1 MQTGNKSGPLLDV
14 REKLS
19 RIERLRAELSAAEA
33 ELSDVFHPY
42 TFAKSD
48 ILSHVREMI
57 YVLDHKGIVSYVNSH
72 FLEFSGFLE
81 NEVLGKYFVDFLGE
95 DQKVEIEKF
104 YFDQIASQTPISY
117 REFPIKAKNGD
128 LHWVGQNVK
137 MDFESGALKFVYVSA
152 RNITNERQLRE
163 LLKASEEKYR
173 GIIEHMKLGLM
184 EVDLSGNILWMNQS
198 FVTLAGYD
206 LETIKG
212 QNAKKLMVPERF
224 SDEINKQ
231 ENLRIHGEAGLYET
245 KLLHK
250 SGELRDVIISGA
262 PIFDAKGEVIGSIG
276 IHFDV
281 TETRKT
287 ESDLKEAR
295 QRAEKAQQAEKE
307 FLASMSH
314 EIRTPLNA
322 IIGMSHLLTE
332 SELNKE
338 QEELMTSI
346 YYSANLLRGLI
357 NDILDFSKIEAGQLD
372 VRQDSIDLNRLIS
385 SCIQMI
391 GHGLEKENVSLDFIT
406 VKAIP
411 DRLQTDA
418 LLINQIVTNLL
429 SNAIRFTDE
438 GSVSV
443 TLNAEQFGDRWIIEI
458 TVADAGIGISEDKID
473 LVFDKFKQIGE
484 RQGGTGLGLTITK
497 RIVES
502 LGGTIAVSSEI
513 GVGTTFTVKI
523 PMESAEFVTRE
534 LGIGLGDHA
543 ADCFVL
549 VVDDNEM
556 NIQYLTRVLEKLKI
570 RYNCARDGVEAV
582 ETTMTQQ
589 YNMIFMDVQMPRL
602 NGLDATMRI
611 RSDIKNPN
619 FETPIIGL
627 SAYAFNEDIQLSA
640 RAGMDDYLTKP
651 FAPGD
656 VQRMISKYFTADI
669 SSVNEPMPCS
679 VFHSGLDAEMLEG
692 IYEGDVQYALD
703 MFEIY
708 LSQFG
713 EYLNELQSS
722 ILIEDGKAIC
732 SNLHKIRS
740 PLRMVGLTELAS
752 KTEQLEQELAKSA
765 LEEKHVNELNKLI
778 DGIVGSDYMV
788 IESLSKMKINLNS
801 EI

>member
-1 MQTGNKSGPLLDV
+1 MQTKKTSGSILDV
-14 REKLS
+14 RETLS

-33 ELSDVFHPY
+33 ELSGIFNPHFF
-42 TFAKSD
+42 TKSD
-48 ILSHVREMI
+48 ILSSVREII
-57 YVLDHKGIVSYVNSH
+57 YVLNHEGIVSYVNSH
-72 FLEFSGFLE
+72 FLEFTGFLE
-81 NEVLGKYFVDFLGE
+81 SEVLGKYFGDFLGGE
-95 DQKVEIEKF
+95 QRSEIEKF
-104 YFDQIASQTPISY
+104 YFDQISKQIPISY
-117 REFPIKAKNGD
+117 REFPIKAKSGD

-152 RNITNERQLRE
+152 RDITGERQLRE
-163 LLKASEEKYR
+163 MLKSSEEKYR

-184 EVDLSGNILWMNQS
+184 EVDLSGNILWMNKS
-198 FVTLAGYD
+198 FTALTGY
-206 LETIKG
+206 EFEEIKG
-212 QNAKKLMVPERF
+212 HNAKEFMVPKGHSE
-224 SDEINKQ
+224 EISKQ
-231 ENLRIHGEAGLYET
+231 EMLRTKGEAGLYET

-250 SGELRDVIISGA
+250 SGEIRDVIISGA
-262 PIFDAKGEVIGSIG
+262 PIFNAEGEVVGSIG

-287 ESDLKEAR
+287 EQDLKEAR
-295 QRAEKAQQAEKE
+295 LRAEKAQQAEKE

-332 SELNKE
+332 SELSKE
-338 QEELMTSI
+338 QDELMTSI

-357 NDILDFSKIEAGQLD
+357 NDVLDFSKIEAGQLD

-391 GHGLEKENVSLDFIT
+391 GHGLDKENVKLEFH
-406 VKAIP
+406 VKQVIP

-418 LLINQIVTNLL
+418 LLINQIVTNLM

-438 GSVSV
+438 GTVSV
-443 TLNAEQFGDRWIIEI
+443 MLDAEQFGERWIVKIAVSD
-458 TVADAGIGISEDKID
+458 TGIGISPDKID
-473 LVFDKFKQIGE
+473 LVFDKFRQIGE

-502 LGGTIAVSSEI
+502 LGGTIAVESEL
-513 GVGTTFTVKI
+513 GLGTTFTVKI
-523 PMESAEFVTRE
+523 PMESAELLPRE
-534 LGIGLGDHA
+534 LGIGVDEHA

-570 RYNCARDGVEAV
+570 RYTCARDGMEAL
-582 ETTMTQQ
+582 ESTMTQKF
-589 YNMIFMDVQMPRL
+589 NMIFMDVQMPRL
-602 NGLDATMRI
+602 NGLEATMRI
-611 RSDIKNPN
+611 RSDINNPN
-619 FETPIIGL
+619 SDTPIIGL

-656 VQRMISKYFTADI
+656 VQRMISKYFLSNLSKEGIADT
-669 SSVNEPMPCS
+669 SDS
-679 VFHSGLDAEMLEG
+679 FHNGLDAEMLNG
-692 IYEGDVQYALD
+692 LYEGDMQYALD

-708 LSQFG
+708 VNQFG
-713 EYLNELQSS
+713 EYLDELRESVLS
-722 ILIEDGKAIC
+722 GDGKVIC

-740 PLRMVGLTELAS
+740 PLRMVGLTDLALS
-752 KTEQLEQELAKSA
+752 SEQIEREIAESTIEQ
-765 LEEKHVNELNKLI
+765 KHFAELNKLI
-778 DGIVGSDYMV
+778 EGIVGSDYMV
-788 IESLSKMKINLNS
+788 IESISKMKKNLNS

>member
-1 MQTGNKSGPLLDV
+1 MQTKKTSGSILDV
-14 REKLS
+14 RETLS

-33 ELSDVFHPY
+33 ELSGIFNPHFF
-42 TFAKSD
+42 TKSD
-48 ILSHVREMI
+48 ILSSVREII
-57 YVLDHKGIVSYVNSH
+57 YVLNHEGIVSYVNSH
-72 FLEFSGFLE
+72 FLEFTGFQE
-81 NEVLGKYFVDFLGE
+81 SEVLGKYFGDFLGGE
-95 DQKVEIEKF
+95 QRSEIEKF
-104 YFDQIASQTPISY
+104 YFDQISKQIPISY
-117 REFPIKAKNGD
+117 REFPIKAKSGD

-137 MDFESGALKFVYVSA
+137 MDFDSGALKFVYVSA
-152 RNITNERQLRE
+152 RDITGERQLRE
-163 LLKASEEKYR
+163 MLKASEEKYR

-184 EVDLSGNILWMNQS
+184 EVDLSGNILWMNKS
-198 FVTLAGYD
+198 FTALTGY
-206 LETIKG
+206 EFEEIKG
-212 QNAKKLMVPERF
+212 HNAKELMVPKGHSE
-224 SDEINKQ
+224 EISKQ
-231 ENLRIHGEAGLYET
+231 EMLRTKGEAGFYET

-250 SGELRDVIISGA
+250 SGDMRDVIISGA
-262 PIFDAKGEVIGSIG
+262 PIFSAEGEVVGSIG

-287 ESDLKEAR
+287 EQDLKEAR
-295 QRAEKAQQAEKE
+295 LRAEKAQQAEKE

-332 SELNKE
+332 SELSKE
-338 QEELMTSI
+338 QDELMTSI

-357 NDILDFSKIEAGQLD
+357 NDVLDFSKIEAGQLD

-391 GHGLEKENVSLDFIT
+391 GHGLEKENVNLEFIAA
-406 VKAIP
+406 KAIP

-443 TLNAEQFGDRWIIEI
+443 TLNAEQFGERWIVEI
-458 TVADAGIGISEDKID
+458 TVADTGIGISEDKID

-502 LGGTIAVSSEI
+502 LGGTIAVSSEV
-513 GVGTTFTVKI
+513 GVGTTFTAKI

-534 LGIGLGDHA
+534 LGIGMGDHA

-611 RSDIKNPN
+611 RSDINNPN

-669 SSVNEPMPCS
+669 SSIKEPVQCG

-692 IYEGDVQYALD
+692 LYEGDVQYALD

-708 LSQFG
+708 LTQFG

-732 SNLHKIRS
+732 SNLHKIRG

-752 KTEQLEQELAKSA
+752 KTEQLERELAKSA
-765 LEEKHVNELNKLI
+765 LEKKHVIELNKLI
-778 DGIVGSDYMV
+778 EGIVGADYMV
-788 IESLSKMKINLNS
+788 IESISKMKINLNS